1 MSKKEV
7 KKEKT
12 SFAYEFYSLVHDFAW
27 ILAVVTIVFVFLV
40 RLVGVDGS
48 SMFPT
53 LYDHDYLLLRS
64 NVIDRTYDRGDIVV
78 LKVPYFE
85 DRPIVKRVIATEGQT
100 VDIDFAAGTVSVDGV
115 VLEEPYTLEPTYLYY
130 EPSLDYPVTV
140 EKGRVFV
147 MGDNRNHSTDSRLAD
162 VGTVDTRYIMG
173 TVVFRGFPGR
183 TTDIY
188 GNVIGGRDFSR
199 IGAVR

>member
-1 MSKKEV
+1 MRNKET

-12 SFAYEFYSLVHDFAW
+12 SFEYEVYTLLHDFAW
-27 ILAVVTIVFVFLV
+27 ILAVVTILFVFVV

-64 NVIDRTYDRGDIVV
+64 NVIDHSYDRGDIVV

-100 VDIDFAAGTVSVDGV
+100 VDIDFTAGTVAVDGT

-130 EPSLDYPVTV
+130 EPGLDYPVTV
-140 EKGRVFV
+140 DEGCVFV

-162 VGTVDTRYIMG
+162 VGMVDTRYIMG
-173 TVVFRGFPGR
+173 TVFFRGFPGK

-199 IGAVR
+199 IGTVK